1 MSEKPTETSPT
12 KKAPAAA
19 KKAPAVA
26 KKAPAA
32 TKKAP
37 VAAKKAPAAAKKA
50 PAAKKITPVAAP
62 VEAAL
67 ADKPSPK
74 RLAPAAKAAAAKK
87 AAAAQRAGGPSAP
100 PSEER
105 PPEIAPVPASKR
117 PEAAPAPPDAEA
129 APHRAGFVAL
139 VGRPNVGKSTLLNQL
154 VGERVAITTPKPQ
167 TTRDRIRG
175 IRTFSDWQAVYVDT
189 PGIHEA
195 STLLNRYMVELAI
208 GTLGDADL
216 VYLLVDGAHLVAKPD
231 DVMAETAE
239 IVARIRAAGSPC
251 VLVINKVD
259 RIGDKARLLPYLQAL
274 GELHSFVAVVPL
286 SARTGDGV
294 DRLHDLTRAR
304 LPESP
309 QLFPEDSLTDRSMRF
324 LAAEMIR
331 EQLFHRLS
339 QELPYQIAVTTDAW
353 EEREDGLVV
362 VYATVHVARDGHKG
376 IVIGKGGERL
386 KAVGRASRLALERF
400 SERRVFL
407 DLRVRVEERW
417 NEREFGLKKLGYN
430 ES

>member
-1 MSEKPTETSPT
+1 MTEPDDTTAPT
-12 KKAPAAA
+12 
-19 KKAPAVA
+19 
-26 KKAPAA
+26 
-32 TKKAP
+32 
-37 VAAKKAPAAAKKA
+37 
-50 PAAKKITPVAAP
+50 
-62 VEAAL
+62 
-67 ADKPSPK
+67 D
-74 RLAPAAKAAAAKK
+74 
-87 AAAAQRAGGPSAP
+87 
-100 PSEER
+100 
-105 PPEIAPVPASKR
+105 
-117 PEAAPAPPDAEA
+117 AAPAPDGD
-129 APHRAGFVAL
+129 PHRAGFVAL

-175 IRTFSDWQAVYVDT
+175 IRTFDDWQVVYVDT

-216 VYLLVDGAHLVAKPD
+216 VYLLVDGAHLVAKPEA
-231 DVMAETAE
+231 VLAETADVVGR
-239 IVARIRAAGSPC
+239 VAAAGTPC
-251 VLVINKVD
+251 VLIVNKVD
-259 RIGDKARLLPYLQAL
+259 KVPDKGQLLPHLAAL
-274 GELHSFVAVVPL
+274 GELHPFIAVVPL

-294 DRLHDLTRAR
+294 DRLHALTRPR

-309 QLFPEDSLTDRSMRF
+309 PLFPEDSLTDRSMRF

-339 QELPYQIAVTTDAW
+339 QELPYQVAVTTDAW

-376 IVIGKGGERL
+376 IIIGKGGERL
-386 KAVGRASRLALERF
+386 KAVGRAARLALERF
-400 SERRVFL
+400 SERRIFL

-417 NEREFGLKKLGYN
+417 NERAIGLKKLGYD